1 MLKWS
6 IFRIIKITLHKK
18 KIYITL
24 LGQSTLEKNFTNI
37 LIKIFNLLSYRRPI
51 DF

>member
-1 MLKWS
+1 MLTWS
-6 IFRIIKITLHKK
+6 KFCIIKITIHKK
-18 KIYITL
+18 KYITL